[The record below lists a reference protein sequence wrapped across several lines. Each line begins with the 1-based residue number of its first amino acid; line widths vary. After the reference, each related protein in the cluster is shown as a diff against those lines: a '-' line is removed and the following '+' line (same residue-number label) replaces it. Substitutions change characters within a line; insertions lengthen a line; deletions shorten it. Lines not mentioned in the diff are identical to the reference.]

1 MLKCSFHIPK
11 MDCPSEEAHIRMKLE
26 RLSHIKNLVFDIE
39 NITLSSA
46 EGTGKLQ
53 DEKAFVSQIFSVT
66 DSEIAKLENVAENKD
81 VDTICTI
88 ICEYGCT
95 LNPDDGLIYISD
107 IEKGYRVKMGLEN
120 EEK

>member
-66 DSEIAKLENVAENKD
+66 DS
-81 VDTICTI
+81 
-88 ICEYGCT
+88 
-95 LNPDDGLIYISD
+95 
-107 IEKGYRVKMGLEN
+107 
-120 EEK
+120 

>member
-1 MLKCSFHIPK
+1 M
-11 MDCPSEEAHIRMKLE
+11 MKE
-26 RLSHIKNLVFDIE
+26 IKAFVRPNKVNEIVHHLIENGFE

-53 DEKAFVSQIFSVT
+53 DEKAFVSQKFSVT
-66 DSEIAKLENVAENKD
+66 DSEIAKLEIVAEDKN

-95 LNPDDGLIYISD
+95 LNPGDGLIYISN
-107 IEKGYRVKMGLEN
+107 IEKVYRVKTGLEN
-120 EEK
+120 GEK